1 MAEAQGELAEEFV
14 TMAAEYLKNGSVVAA
29 ASGYV
34 FDELAPDRPEIAP
47 LSILTDGEWSWPSD
61 LSYYVQK
68 YQVGLPEEFL
78 QHAAA
83 RGWRVQK
90 LTQEELEEIGENM

>member
-14 TMAAEYLKNGSVVAA
+14 TIAAEYLKNGSVVAA
-29 ASGYV
+29 ASGYA

-47 LSILTDGEWSWPSD
+47 LSILTDGKWSWPSD
-61 LSYYVQK
+61 LSYYVRK
-68 YQVGLPEEFL
+68 YRIGLPKEFL

-83 RGWRVQK
+83 RGWRVQN
-90 LTQEELEEIGENM
+90 LTQAELEEISENM

>member
-1 MAEAQGELAEEFV
+1 
-14 TMAAEYLKNGSVVAA
+14 MAAEYLKNGSVVAA